1 MSKLDWVLV
10 YLGVLVARVAS
21 QDAANL
27 TSQDLNTTTAGLC
40 ASTNLSSFVV
50 TNETERSAEALYY

>member
-50 TNETERSAEALYY
+50 TNETER